1 MRLFISAILLGVAET
16 ALLAQTP
23 FSAVLGGNLER
34 PPSPPLLTYLSVA
47 AMAAKLATDPS
58 FLPQGP
64 VAKIVF
70 EEYQV
75 KMVGQSQ
82 APTLTRTLTTE
93 LDEQGREVV
102 QIDNNASTE
111 SKTVATY
118 QNGKILSRDST
129 STFQGKPNTE
139 AVWDRWSYAAGHVV
153 DFRRGRGDKLENHY
167 TNMKYDQTGLL
178 TSIEYHPGPSDKL
191 QDRTEYKYSPDG
203 KTIDVVQY
211 DAQGDRLRSHT
222 QVMDDQGRVIRVE
235 INEKDWKTKQWKP
248 PLRVGFR
255 YDAAGRLVEQTS
267 EPHAVGPG
275 SEFEVPPGKITLVY
289 DDAKHTRDISYVEG
303 TERLNSTV
311 HFDGTGAIVAMRM
324 STDGDAGN
332 AIQVELEC
340 SYDDHANWTECRR
353 WARLGEQR
361 RMNGL
366 WRRRLTYR

>member
-1 MRLFISAILLGVAET
+1 
-16 ALLAQTP
+16 
-23 FSAVLGGNLER
+23 
-34 PPSPPLLTYLSVA
+34 
-47 AMAAKLATDPS
+47 
-58 FLPQGP
+58 
-64 VAKIVF
+64 
-70 EEYQV
+70 
-75 KMVGQSQ
+75 
-82 APTLTRTLTTE
+82 
-93 LDEQGREVV
+93 LDEEGREVA
-102 QIDNNASTE
+102 QIDNNGSTE
-111 SKTVATY
+111 TKTVATD
-118 QNGKILSRDST
+118 QNGNILTRDST
-129 STFQGKPNTE
+129 STFEGKPNTP

-167 TNMKYDQTGLL
+167 TNMKYDQQGRL
-178 TSIEYHPGPSDKL
+178 TSIEYHPGPGNEL
-191 QDRTEYKYSPDG
+191 QDRTEYKYSWDG

-222 QVMDDQGRVIRVE
+222 QVMDDEGRVIRVE

-248 PLRVGFR
+248 PLHVAFR
-255 YDAAGRLVEQTS
+255 YDAAGRLVEQVS
-267 EPHAVGPG
+267 EPHAVEGPG
-275 SEFEVPPGKITLVY
+275 SEFAIPSGKITLVY
-289 DDAKHTRDISYVEG
+289 NDAKHTRDISYVEG